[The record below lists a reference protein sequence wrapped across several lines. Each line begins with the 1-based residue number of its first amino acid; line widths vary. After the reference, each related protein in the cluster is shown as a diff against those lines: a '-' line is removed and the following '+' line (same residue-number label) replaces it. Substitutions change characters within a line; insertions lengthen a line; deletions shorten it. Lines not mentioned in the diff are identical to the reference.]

1 MNIIL
6 LFDSNNVLQLFSQRS
21 THIFSRPEIF
31 QNIDRILWNRNKG
44 GWERNEFSQFRF
56 RRATTMRSVRIPGKK
71 KMEETRKRNE
81 STRKRRESSW
91 RGITFKPRSATPTVD
106 KLA

>member
-1 MNIIL
+1 MNTIL
-6 LFDSNNVLQLFSQRS
+6 LMATIIFSKIYRN

-31 QNIDRILWNRNKG
+31 QNRILTEFSDRNK

-56 RRATTMRSVRIPGKK
+56 RRATTMRSVCVAGKK
-71 KMEETRKRNE
+71 KMEETGKRNE

-91 RGITFKPRSATPTVD
+91 RGIIFKPRSATPTVD